1 MAFVEDVAAFA
12 SGVLELA
19 GIGVILGG
27 ALAAVVTSVVLLSRR
42 LDRRRVYRMCRG
54 QLGRAILI
62 GLEFLVAA
70 DIIRTVAVEPSFRS
84 VGVLAIIVLIRT
96 FLSLTLEVEMN
107 GRWPWQGEPE
117 S

>member
-1 MAFVEDVAAFA
+1 MVDDLAAYA
-12 SGVLELA
+12 SGAVEIA
-19 GIGVILGG
+19 GIMAILGG
-27 ALAAVVTSVVLLSRR
+27 ASIALVTSLVHLHRR
-42 LDRRRVYRMCRG
+42 TEGQRVYRLCRG
-54 QLGRAILI
+54 RLGRGILI

-70 DIIRTVAVEPSFRS
+70 DIIKTIAVRPSFVS

-107 GRWPWQGEPE
+107 GRWPWQGRPE